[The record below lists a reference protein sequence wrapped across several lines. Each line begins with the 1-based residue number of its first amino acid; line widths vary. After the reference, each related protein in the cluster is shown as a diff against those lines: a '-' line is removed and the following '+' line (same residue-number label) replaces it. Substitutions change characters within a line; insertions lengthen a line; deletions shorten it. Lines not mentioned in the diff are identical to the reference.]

1 MEVGTDLE
9 KSSFLSPVKNISI
22 LLLLGGIG
30 SLFMVLPLLLLKPIL
45 GLLQLIIAVGLIAT
59 SFGLRR
65 MKKWGFY
72 GYAVITAIAAI
83 STIYSFIATHSI
95 ANLESIALVI
105 QILILIYFWKI
116 SKRFI

>member
-1 MEVGTDLE
+1 MEIGTDLE

-45 GLLQLIIAVGLIAT
+45 GLLQLIIAVGLIST
-59 SFGLRR
+59 SFGLRG
-65 MKKWGFY
+65 MKKWGLY
-72 GYAVITAIAAI
+72 GYTIITALAAI
-83 STIYSFIATHSI
+83 STTYSFLISRNI
-95 ANLESIALVI
+95 DKVELGALVI

>member
-30 SLFMVLPLLLLKPIL
+30 SLFMVLPLLLIKPVL
-45 GLLQLIIAVGLIAT
+45 GLLQLVIAVGLIAT
-59 SFGLRR
+59 SFGLRG
-65 MKKWGFY
+65 MKKWGLY
-72 GYAVITAIAAI
+72 GYTIITVLAVI
-83 STIYSFIATHSI
+83 STIYSFLASRSI
-95 ANLESIALVI
+95 DKVQLGAVVI